1 MEGKEEISD
10 TDSGIILHSGPDS
23 PATIMKDMT
32 THTRAVKLKHQSLED
47 RLELCLLELK
57 KLCIREAELTG
68 RLSADY
74 PLLPGEK
81 PPQIRQRIGAAF
93 KLDEQSIP
101 QGTVNSELNSVE
113 AELSLQLQ
121 IYKAVQ
127 RLCCEE
133 HQSKAVK
140 RSRLQQCK
148 REEKKVKQL
157 QETAF
162 QLRLQLG
169 RTSPRPGCTST
180 QRDQGTSDDSSLSD
194 SALLDEEE
202 VISQSSQPSVE
213 PPHLGGPADPPQ
225 PPPGPSHPPGPSP
238 HQPPTTTPTLE
249 ELQSRFNTSLE
260 LEPPPIEHSPWT
272 ESSLDQPYQK
282 IKKKSRSG
290 SSRSSS
296 PAVTPVLPPVEACCG
311 DTALPLQ
318 FSSHLRLCY
327 TQSNSAPST
336 PEMHLR
342 RQLSLRLPN
351 SEPPLKLDKDRGRT
365 RVPRRRLMDYVVTSP
380 AESPV
385 QRGGYGNPIYHSS
398 SETEDSNSEH
408 SAPSYTSSPCREMP
422 CDLPRQCQPTYRYQ
436 HSSPNDNHR
445 PMAYPLGPGF
455 YQNTQHQSSP
465 SFHRDYY
472 NDGMVYPSEMDM
484 TRLYH
489 GPPPPCHASQYEHWY
504 EEAPVHPQRALRP
517 LPPHIRLSRAPSL
530 REYPHHS
537 SRGLPQ
543 QVVNEELKSWH
554 QRKQFRPH
562 SLDRQGAVR
571 MRNVQG
577 RESPLSQHNKYHE
590 QAPQRR
596 VIQRAADGTP
606 VQWFVDDD
614 SEIVSQV

>member
-10 TDSGIILHSGPDS
+10 TDSGIILHSGLDS
-23 PATIMKDMT
+23 PATIMKDVT
-32 THTRAVKLKHQSLED
+32 THTRAVKLKHKSLED

-93 KLDEQSIP
+93 KLDKQSIP
-101 QGTVNSELNSVE
+101 QGAVNSELNSVE

-121 IYKAVQ
+121 ITKAVQ

-140 RSRLQQCK
+140 RSRLQQYK
-148 REEKKVKQL
+148 REEKKVNQL
-157 QETAF
+157 QETAI
-162 QLRLQLG
+162 QLRLQHG
-169 RTSPRPGCTST
+169 RSSPRPDCTST

-194 SALLDEEE
+194 SVLLDEVEE
-202 VISQSSQPSVE
+202 ISQSSQPSVE
-213 PPHLGGPADPPQ
+213 LPHLGGPVDPPQ
-225 PPPGPSHPPGPSP
+225 PPLDPSQPPGPSP

-260 LEPPPIEHSPWT
+260 LEAPPIEHSPWT

-282 IKKKSRSG
+282 TKKKSRSG
-290 SSRSSS
+290 SSKSCS
-296 PAVTPVLPPVEACCG
+296 PATTPVLPPVDACCR
-311 DTALPLQ
+311 DTALTLQ
-318 FSSHLRLCY
+318 FSSHLKLSY

-351 SEPPLKLDKDRGRT
+351 IEPPLNLDKDRGRT
-365 RVPRRRLMDYVVTSP
+365 RVPRRLLTDYVVTSP
-380 AESPV
+380 GESPV
-385 QRGGYGNPIYHSS
+385 LRAGYGNPIYHSS

-422 CDLPRQCQPTYRYQ
+422 CDLPRQSQLTYKYQ
-436 HSSPNDNHR
+436 HSSPNDSHR
-445 PMAYPLGPGF
+445 PMAYPPGPSF
-455 YQNTQHQSSP
+455 YQNPQHQSSP
-465 SFHRDYY
+465 SFHRGYY
-472 NDGMVYPSEMDM
+472 DDRMVYPSEMDM

-489 GPPPPCHASQYEHWY
+489 GTPLPCHPSQYEHWY
-504 EEAPVHPQRALRP
+504 EEAPLHPQRALRS

-530 REYPHHS
+530 REYPHHP

-554 QRKQFRPH
+554 QRKQFRPR
-562 SLDRQGAVR
+562 SLDRQGAARVR
-571 MRNVQG
+571 SVQ
-577 RESPLSQHNKYHE
+577 SPLTQHNKYHE
-590 QAPQRR
+590 QVPQRR
-596 VIQRAADGTP
+596 VIQRAADGSQ
-606 VQWFVDDD
+606 VQWFVDDN

>member
-23 PATIMKDMT
+23 PCKIMKDVI

-74 PLLPGEK
+74 PLLPGEQ

-101 QGTVNSELNSVE
+101 QGTEDSELNSVE

-121 IYKAVQ
+121 IYKAAQ
-127 RLCCEE
+127 RLCHEE
-133 HQSKAVK
+133 HLSKAVK

-162 QLRLQLG
+162 QLRLQHG
-169 RTSPRPGCTST
+169 RSSPRPGCIST
-180 QRDQGTSDDSSLSD
+180 RRDQGTSDDSALSD

-202 VISQSSQPSVE
+202 VISQSSEPSVE
-213 PPHLGGPADPPQ
+213 PPHPGGPVDPPQ
-225 PPPGPSHPPGPSP
+225 PPP
-238 HQPPTTTPTLE
+238 TTPTLE
-249 ELQSRFNTSLE
+249 ELQSSFNTSLE

-282 IKKKSRSG
+282 TKKKSHSC
-290 SSRSSS
+290 SSKSSSS
-296 PAVTPVLPPVEACCG
+296 PAVTPVLPPVEACYE

-318 FSSHLRLCY
+318 FSSHLRLCH

-351 SEPPLKLDKDRGRT
+351 SEPPLNLDKDRGRT
-365 RVPRRRLMDYVVTSP
+365 RVPRRLLTDYVVTSP
-380 AESPV
+380 GESPV
-385 QRGGYGNPIYHSS
+385 QRGGYRNPIYNSN

-408 SAPSYTSSPCREMP
+408 SALSYTSSPCHEMP

-436 HSSPNDNHR
+436 HSSPNNNHG
-445 PMAYPLGPGF
+445 PMAYPPGPGF
-455 YQNTQHQSSP
+455 YQNHQHQSTP
-465 SFHRDYY
+465 SFHRGYY
-472 NDGMVYPSEMDM
+472 DHGIYPSEMDM
-484 TRLYH
+484 ARLYH
-489 GPPPPCHASQYEHWY
+489 GPLPPCHSSRYEHWY
-504 EEAPVHPQRALRP
+504 EEAPVHPQRALTP

-530 REYPHHS
+530 REYPHHP
-537 SRGLPQ
+537 SRGFPHHPSRGFPR

-554 QRKQFRPH
+554 QRNQFRPR
-562 SLDRQGAVR
+562 SLDRQVADRV
-571 MRNVQG
+571 RNVPG
-577 RESPLSQHNKYHE
+577 CESPLSHHHKYPE

-596 VIQRAADGTP
+596 VLQRAADGTP
-606 VQWFVDDD
+606 VQWFVGDD
-614 SEIVSQV
+614 SELVSQV

>member
-23 PATIMKDMT
+23 PCKIMKDVI

-74 PLLPGEK
+74 PLLPGEQ

-101 QGTVNSELNSVE
+101 QGTEDSELNSVE

-121 IYKAVQ
+121 IYKAAQ
-127 RLCCEE
+127 RLCHEE
-133 HQSKAVK
+133 HLSKAVK

-162 QLRLQLG
+162 QLRLQHG
-169 RTSPRPGCTST
+169 RSSPRPGCIST
-180 QRDQGTSDDSSLSD
+180 RRDQGTSDDSALSD

-202 VISQSSQPSVE
+202 VISQSSEPSVE
-213 PPHLGGPADPPQ
+213 PPHPGGPVDPPQ
-225 PPPGPSHPPGPSP
+225 PPP
-238 HQPPTTTPTLE
+238 TTPTLE
-249 ELQSRFNTSLE
+249 ELQSSFNTSLE

-282 IKKKSRSG
+282 TKKKSHSC
-290 SSRSSS
+290 SSKSSS
-296 PAVTPVLPPVEACCG
+296 PAVTPVLPPVEACYE

-318 FSSHLRLCY
+318 FSSHLRLCH

-351 SEPPLKLDKDRGRT
+351 SEPPLNLDKDRGRT
-365 RVPRRRLMDYVVTSP
+365 RVPRRLLTDYVVTSP
-380 AESPV
+380 GESPV
-385 QRGGYGNPIYHSS
+385 QRGGYRNPIYNSN

-408 SAPSYTSSPCREMP
+408 SALSYTSSPCHEMP

-436 HSSPNDNHR
+436 HSSPNNNHG
-445 PMAYPLGPGF
+445 PMAYPPGPGF
-455 YQNTQHQSSP
+455 YQNHQHQSTP
-465 SFHRDYY
+465 SFHRGYY
-472 NDGMVYPSEMDM
+472 DHGIYPSEMDM
-484 TRLYH
+484 ARLYH
-489 GPPPPCHASQYEHWY
+489 GPLPPCHSSRYEHWY
-504 EEAPVHPQRALRP
+504 EEAPVHPQRALTP

-530 REYPHHS
+530 REYPHHP
-537 SRGLPQ
+537 SRGFPHHPSRGFPR

-554 QRKQFRPH
+554 QRNQFRPR
-562 SLDRQGAVR
+562 SLDRQVADRV
-571 MRNVQG
+571 RNVPG
-577 RESPLSQHNKYHE
+577 CESPLSHHHKYPE

-596 VIQRAADGTP
+596 VLQRAADGTP
-606 VQWFVDDD
+606 VQWFVGDD
-614 SEIVSQV
+614 SELVSQV